1 MTAGVL
7 HCYEDYK
14 WTGPSGPVA
23 RLCAE
28 LTRRG
33 WRADLSCKMCPPESR
48 PGLGDRARRMGV
60 NACDDFY
67 YHSEPNLRRNF
78 RDIMALRDLIDEGR
92 YDIVHAHGSWD
103 HVLAALAVRRTRR
116 RPVLVRTEHGGRL
129 FSAWNPAHR
138 FQFGR
143 LLTDH
148 LVVLSDKF
156 RAQAVEALTLDPD
169 RVTRIRGGV
178 DVEKYRPSD
187 PPAGIREKFGLSGED
202 VVFGIVA
209 RVQWHRRFDVLLD
222 AFDRV
227 RQRDPH
233 VKIVVLGRGT
243 HKEEIL
249 DCPVVEMGLQETVY
263 PLGYRRDDYR
273 DVLAML
279 DAGMMLVPGSDA
291 SCRAA
296 MEMASMGKPMVVAE
310 RGVLPD
316 IVEDGRTGIAVKDTA
331 QNLATA
337 VLEMA
342 YSPEKRRRWGK
353 AARERMVA
361 LFSLDR
367 QADAT
372 EDLYRRLLDRRGARA

>member
-28 LTRRG
+28 LSRRG
-33 WRADLSCKMCPPESR
+33 CRADLSCKMCPPESR
-48 PGLGDRARRMGV
+48 PGLGDRARKMGV
-60 NACDDFY
+60 TAYEHFY
-67 YHSEPNLRRNF
+67 YESEPNLRMNL
-78 RDIMALRDLIDEGR
+78 RDVVALRDLIDEGQ
-92 YDIVHAHGSWD
+92 YDIVHVHGSWD
-103 HVLAALAVRRTRR
+103 HILAALAVRRSGR
-116 RPVLVRTEHGGRL
+116 RPVLIRTDHGGRH
-129 FSAWNPAHR
+129 FSPWNPAHR
-138 FQFGR
+138 FQFGS
-143 LLTDH
+143 LMTDH
-148 LVVLSDKF
+148 LVVLTDKF
-156 RAQAVEALTLDPD
+156 RAQAVEALTMDPN

-178 DVEKYRPSD
+178 DVEKYRPCE
-187 PPAGIREKFGLSGED
+187 PPAGIREQFGLSEQD

-227 RQRDPH
+227 RQRDPGI
-233 VKIVVLGRGT
+233 KIVVLGRGT

-249 DCPVVEMGLQETVY
+249 DRPLVQMGLEETVY
-263 PLGYRRDDYR
+263 PLGYRRDDYK

-296 MEMASMGKPMVVAE
+296 MEMASMGKPLVVAE

-316 IVEDGRTGIAVKDTA
+316 IVVDGRTGIAVEDTPE
-331 QNLATA
+331 NLTRA
-337 VLEMA
+337 VLEVA
-342 YSPEKRRRWGK
+342 HSPEKRRRWGEG
-353 AARERMVA
+353 ARERMVD

-372 EDLYRRLLDRRGARA
+372 EDLYRRLLCSRGTRG